1 MNPAFP
7 LGKSDLSADAV
18 VRSSP
23 CFLGCATVDI
33 TERIDPQIRARLD
46 HYLELVGPDGLSG
59 ITDIPERRRRQA
71 ELSALRAEPVVSEDV
86 DVHDLSIP
94 HGAETQGEPVLLR
107 VYRPR
112 AATRPAP
119 CVYYI
124 HGGGMVAG
132 SVASDHAKTVRLA
145 QTTGCVVVAVEYRL
159 APENPYPAAV
169 DDCYVGLVGIADRHR
184 DLGIDPGRIALY
196 GTSAGGCLAA
206 AVALLAR
213 DRGGPA
219 IAHQTLVS
227 PMLDDLSSTPSTMVN
242 TGFGAWSREANIQ
255 SWQAWLGRD
264 FGTDRISPYAAPARA
279 RDLAGL
285 PPAYIDVGDLDL
297 LRDEAIDFARR
308 LSWAGVPVE
317 LHVYPGGIHGG
328 ESLAPEAGLSVRIRG
343 YRRDAL
349 HRALHGERR

>member
-1 MNPAFP
+1 M
-7 LGKSDLSADAV
+7 
-18 VRSSP
+18 
-23 CFLGCATVDI
+23 DI
-33 TERIDPQIRARLD
+33 SERIDPQIRERLE
-46 HYLELVGPDGLSG
+46 HYRQLLGPDGLSG

-71 ELSALRAEPVVSEDV
+71 ELTAQRAGPAIPDDV
-86 DVHDLSIP
+86 DVRDLSIAD
-94 HGAETQGEPVLLR
+94 GAQPQGEPVLLR

-112 AATRPAP
+112 TTTRPAP

-132 SVASDHAKTVRLA
+132 SVAGDHAKIARLA
-145 QTTGCVVVAVEYRL
+145 QATGCVVVAVEYRL
-159 APENPYPAAV
+159 APENPYPAAL
-169 DDCYVGLVGIADRHR
+169 DDCYAGLAGIAGRHR
-184 DLGIDPGRIALY
+184 RLGIDPGRIALY

-219 IAHQTLVS
+219 IAHQMLVS
-227 PMLDDLSSTPSTMVN
+227 PMLDDLSSTPSATVN
-242 TGFGAWSREANIQ
+242 TGFGGWSREANIQ
-255 SWQAWLGRD
+255 SWQAWLGQD

-297 LRDEAIDFARR
+297 LRDEAVDFARR

-328 ESLAPEAGLSVRIRG
+328 DSLAPDAELSVRIRG

-349 HRALHGERR
+349 RRALHGQPH